1 MQRRLVAIVG
11 PTASGKSEIAL
22 QLAEVLGGEIVNAD
36 SRQIYRGMDIGTA
49 KPSRDDR
56 RRVRHHL
63 YDIADPS
70 DRYSLALYQRDARAA
85 FEDIWRRGSFPIL
98 VGGTGQYVWSLL
110 EAWSVPEVPPDDEVR
125 DRLAAF
131 AREHGQDALHAR
143 LRAVDPEAAAMIDA
157 KNVRRVIR
165 ALEVFEIS
173 GRPISAQ
180 QHKGTPDFEYLLFGV
195 DLPRDELIH
204 RINRRVERMYDEGLV
219 EETKALLD
227 AGVHP
232 DASAL
237 SSIGYAE
244 AVRHLRREIDR
255 DKAIELTKRAT
266 RRLARRQ
273 AQWFRRED
281 RRIKWIRRAD
291 DAELEA
297 NIFTG
302 VCTNVVRSI
311 RY

>member
-1 MQRRLVAIVG
+1 MQRRLIAIVG
-11 PTASGKSEIAL
+11 PTASGKSRMAL
-22 QLAEVLGGEIVNAD
+22 QLAHELGGEIVNAD

-49 KPSRDDR
+49 KPTMEDR
-56 RRVRHHL
+56 KKVRHHL

-70 DRYSLALYQRDARAA
+70 ERYSLALYQRDARAA
-85 FEDIWRRGSFPIL
+85 FEDIWRRGSFPWL

-110 EAWSVPEVPPDDEVR
+110 EAWSVPEVPPDNRVR
-125 DRLAAF
+125 DALAAF
-131 AREHGQDALHAR
+131 AREHGHEALHAR
-143 LRAVDPEAAAMIDA
+143 LHEVDPEAANMIDP

-165 ALEVFEIS
+165 ALEVFELS
-173 GRPISAQ
+173 GRPISEMQ
-180 QHKGTPDFEYLLFGV
+180 EKGTPDFEYLLFGI
-195 DLPRDELIH
+195 DMPRDELTY

-219 EETKALLD
+219 EETKALLA
-227 AGVHP
+227 AGIDP

-244 AVRHLRREIDR
+244 VVRYLRREIDR

-266 RRLARRQ
+266 RRLSRRQ

-281 RRIKWIRRAD
+281 RRIKWIRQAD